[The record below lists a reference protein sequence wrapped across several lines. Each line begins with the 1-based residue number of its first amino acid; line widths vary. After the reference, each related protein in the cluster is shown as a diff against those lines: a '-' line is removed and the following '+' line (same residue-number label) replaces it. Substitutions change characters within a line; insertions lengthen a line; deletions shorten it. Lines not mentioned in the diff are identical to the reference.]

1 VAQYL
6 EFIKIN
12 GLMMHLPKR
21 FLLLDVSRWIAAI
34 GVIGFHL
41 GSGWVMWTKNLYL
54 FVDFFFVLSGFVLA
68 SKFPVRMRRDK
79 ISKFVFARFMRLA
92 PMTYTTLLF
101 TIMIEIMVRFRNSN
115 SEVNSSPGVDISFPV
130 IVNCLLLLQI
140 FSPTALLLNYPLWSL
155 SVEWVTNLILIPFIA
170 CKDIIKIFLFFSFQL
185 TSIFVALNEI
195 STPGWLLPMLRGLN
209 GVLLGVLAKKYFEK
223 RVLNYPNWI
232 GVCSI
237 GVILPVF
244 SYDSNFPLTLLS
256 IPFAAFIISI
266 ARMEPNKPTL
276 KTEKLAML
284 MGKNSFGVYVW
295 HVPVAGALG
304 IIAARVLG
312 EDSVY
317 SNNFYMQLILVTL
330 VSVFVSLNIDF
341 FIDKFIRKFSPRS
354 TSKP

>member
-1 VAQYL
+1 
-6 EFIKIN
+6 
-12 GLMMHLPKR
+12 MMHLPKR
-21 FLLLDVSRWIAAI
+21 FLLLDASRWIAAI

-68 SKFPVRMRRDK
+68 SKFPVSMRRNK
-79 ISKFVFARFMRLA
+79 ISKFVIARFMRLA

-101 TIMIEIMVRFRNSN
+101 TITIEIIVRFQNSN
-115 SEVNSSPGVDISFPV
+115 FEDNSYQGVDISFPV

-170 CKDIIKIFLFFSFQL
+170 CKDIIKLLLLFSFQL
-185 TSIFVALNEI
+185 TAIFLALNEI
-195 STPGWLLPMLRGLN
+195 SIPGWLSPMLRGLN
-209 GVLLGVLAKKYFEK
+209 GVLLGVIAKKCFEK
-223 RVLNYPNWI
+223 RVLKYPNWI

-244 SYDSNFPLTLLS
+244 SYESSFPLTLLS

-266 ARMEPNKPTL
+266 ARMEPKKPTL
-276 KTEKLAML
+276 NIEKLAML
-284 MGKNSFGVYVW
+284 MGKNSFGIYVW

-304 IIAARVLG
+304 IIASRILG

-317 SNNFYMQLILVTL
+317 SNNFYMQLTLVTL
-330 VSVFVSLNIDF
+330 VSIFVSFTIDF
-341 FIDKFIRKFSPRS
+341 FIDKFIRKFSTRT

>member
-1 VAQYL
+1 
-6 EFIKIN
+6 
-12 GLMMHLPKR
+12 MMHLPKR
-21 FLLLDVSRWIAAI
+21 FLLLDVCRWIAAI

-68 SKFPVRMRRDK
+68 PKFPVGMRRDK
-79 ISKFVFARFMRLA
+79 ISKFVIARFMRLA

-101 TIMIEIMVRFRNSN
+101 TITIEIMVRFRNSN

-155 SVEWVTNLILIPFIA
+155 SVEWVTNLILIPFVA
-170 CKDIIKIFLFFSFQL
+170 CKDTIKLFLFLSFQL
-185 TSIFVALNEI
+185 TAILVALNEI
-195 STPGWLLPMLRGLN
+195 STPGWLSPMLRGLN

-244 SYDSNFPLTLLS
+244 SYDSNFPFTLLS

-276 KTEKLAML
+276 KTKKLAML
-284 MGKNSFGVYVW
+284 MGKNSFGIYVW
-295 HVPVAGALG
+295 HVPIAGVLG
-304 IIAARVLG
+304 IIATRTLG
-312 EDSVY
+312 TDSVY
-317 SNNFYMQLILVTL
+317 DNNFYMQLISVTL
-330 VSVFVSLNIDF
+330 VSIFVSLNLDF
-341 FIDKFIRKFSPRS
+341 FIDKFIRKFSSRN